1 MHAATPAVAAVFEPV
16 QTVTTFEET
25 VERFGTAIRL
35 GLLPPGAQLPPERD
49 LAEQMNISRSTLRQ
63 SLTALTQSGHLVAVR
78 GRGGG
83 WFVADPLPPAQSEP
97 VELAE
102 WRELLDYRVAI
113 EVGVAVLAAER
124 AAAKDF
130 ARLRHEV
137 ERMRDVHD
145 FTTFRQA
152 DVFFHLG
159 LAEAAGSSRLVAA
172 MTEVQGVMSELI
184 GHIAHPPEVLERSN
198 LQHAKLIACLE
209 RGDAERAARLIRDH
223 VQGTERVL
231 AGLMP

>member
-1 MHAATPAVAAVFEPV
+1 MQATTPAVAAVFEPV

-25 VERFGTAIRL
+25 VERLGTAIRL

-49 LAEQMNISRSTLRQ
+49 LAEQMGISRSTLRQ

-97 VELAE
+97 VELSE

-113 EVGVAVLAAER
+113 EVGAVVLASER
-124 AAAKDF
+124 AEAHEIAQ
-130 ARLRHEV
+130 LRRHV
-137 ERMRDVHD
+137 ERMREVDD
-145 FTTFRQA
+145 FPTFRQA

-172 MTEVQGVMSELI
+172 MTEVQGAMSELI
-184 GHIAHPPEVLERSN
+184 GHIPHPPEVLDRSN
-198 LQHAKLIACLE
+198 LQHAKLIALLE

-223 VQGTERVL
+223 VHGTERVL

>member
-1 MHAATPAVAAVFEPV
+1 MHATTPAVAAVFEPV

-25 VERFGTAIRL
+25 VERLGTAIRL

-49 LAEQMNISRSTLRQ
+49 LAEQMGISRSTLRQ

-83 WFVADPLPPAQSEP
+83 WFVADPLPPAQLEP
-97 VELAE
+97 VELSE

-113 EVGVAVLAAER
+113 EVGVVVLAAER
-124 AAAKDF
+124 AGADDLAQ
-130 ARLRHEV
+130 LRRQV
-137 ERMRDVHD
+137 ERMREVDH
-145 FTTFRQA
+145 FPSFRQA

-172 MTEVQGVMSELI
+172 MTEVQGAMSELI
-184 GHIAHPPEVLERSN
+184 GHIAHPPEVLDRSN
-198 LQHAKLIACLE
+198 LQHAKLIALLE

-223 VQGTERVL
+223 VHGTERVL